1 MNKIFAV
8 ILAFSLF
15 HAHYTSL
22 QVALVAA
29 ESAVCVEQVG
39 QVEYAVEL
47 QNDWLT
53 QARLR
58 FVSKN
63 GSTEQ
68 SVSCEEDAS
77 GAVDG
82 VMDGKWGFHTECE
95 PNPSWTV
102 DLGELVSIAKIRLYN
117 RCDSFGE
124 RNCSL
129 IAQTSEDGKVFTEVW
144 KNDGT
149 LFYGATDAKP
159 LEVDFSVQPDQSAQP
174 LQARFLRLTLAET
187 AYLHLDEVEVYACED
202 LTKNMALGKTAT
214 QSSTSQ
220 WSTRPSSTPFDSN
233 PDSSFFLN
241 VIPTVLQSGRLLAQD
256 LKMKGVD
263 TSVAEKVFAEIERA
277 EPNQE
282 TYFRLR
288 GAIRTLALSNPLLD
302 FQALL
307 FAKHAPGIF
316 PHVSDQYYCWWS
328 RGKGSLSL
336 LRSTGNWNAA
346 LQVENLTENWPN
358 GTFFRPDMSFD
369 GRTVLFAYARY
380 YPELADVT
388 DKTNKD
394 TIPEEAFFHL
404 FEMDIAT
411 RKFRQLTFG
420 KYDDFDARYLPDG
433 EIVFLST
440 RKGQHLQTG
449 CFDAA
454 PMSKA
459 DLPNSYVRCGGDNYR
474 PVPVFTLHTL
484 NSDQTEIRQ
493 ISAFENFEW
502 TPSVLNDGRIAYAR
516 WDYIDRYNG
525 HFFSLWSTN
534 PNGTKAQLLYG
545 NYTVRPQ
552 VTYEPAPI
560 PNSSKVMFV
569 ASAHHSNF
577 GGSLVLLDR
586 NKGTE
591 FEEPLERITPEVV
604 FPETEGWPLHYYANP
619 YPLSENYYLVSWSN
633 RPLPP
638 HCRVSN
644 ETENPS
650 NSMGVYY
657 YDRFGNLE
665 LLYRDADISSMN
677 PIPIAKRAIPPVL
690 PSDVD
695 WHGPQEGEFLIQDV
709 YDGLRPFGFTPES
722 KAVHRLRIIGTV
734 PKVQPQMNTPFLGVS
749 SEETGKFV
757 LGTVPVEPDGSAYFR
772 VPSGIP
778 YFFQVL
784 DEQGTAIQTMR
795 SLAYLMPG
803 EQATCIGCHE
813 NRERTPIAQSP
824 QALLRGPS
832 KIRLDPPGSFPLS
845 FTELVQPVLDA
856 RCISCHSP
864 RSREPHAARLDL
876 TRRRAYQSLLS
887 FAEEDLKKQA
897 LERDRSIPGET
908 TAMRSRLLE
917 ILSDPSL
924 IAAHAEEAKKQTFG
938 LLKSEEQY
946 RFVLWMDLYAQ
957 MTGSFSAEQEGAL
970 RAFRASLAPLLE

>member
-1 MNKIFAV
+1 MKKIFAL
-8 ILAFSLF
+8 ILAFFLF
-15 HAHYTSL
+15 PADFSSFHVPL
-22 QVALVAA
+22 LAA
-29 ESAVCVEQVG
+29 ESA
-39 QVEYAVEL
+39 EYSAEL

-58 FVSKN
+58 FAPN
-63 GSTEQ
+63 GTPT
-68 SVSCEEDAS
+68 VSCNEDAN

-82 VMDGKWGFHTECE
+82 IIDGKWGFHTDNE
-95 PNPSWTV
+95 PNPFWTI
-102 DLGELVSIAKIRLYN
+102 DLGEPVSIAKIRLYN

-124 RNCSL
+124 RNRSL
-129 IAQTSEDGKVFTEVW
+129 IALVSEDGEVFTPIW
-144 KNDGT
+144 QNDGT
-149 LFYGATDAKP
+149 MFYGATDAQP
-159 LEVDFSVQPDQSAQP
+159 LEVDLSAKP
-174 LQARFLRLTLAET
+174 VQARFLRLTLPET
-187 AYLHLDEVEVYACED
+187 SYFHLDEVEVYACED
-202 LTKNMALGKTAT
+202 LTKNIALGKAAT

-220 WSTRPSSTPFDSN
+220 WSTRSPTIPLDSN
-233 PDSSFFLN
+233 PDSSVTPT
-241 VIPTVLQSGRLLAQD
+241 VIQTVLQQGRLLAQD
-256 LKMKGVD
+256 LKMQGVD
-263 TSVAEKVFAEIERA
+263 TSVAEKVFAEIEQA
-277 EPNQE
+277 EPNVE

-288 GAIRTLALSNPLLD
+288 GAIRTLAFSNPLLD
-302 FQALL
+302 FSSLI

-328 RGKGSLSL
+328 RGKGALSL
-336 LRSTGNWNAA
+336 LRSSGDWNAP
-346 LQVENLTENWPN
+346 LQVEDLTENWPN
-358 GTFFRPDMSFD
+358 GTFFRPDLSFD
-369 GRTVLFAYARY
+369 GTKVLFAYARF
-380 YPELADVT
+380 YPELVDVP
-388 DKTNKD
+388 DKTNKGN
-394 TIPEEAFFHL
+394 IPEDAFFHL
-404 FEMDIAT
+404 FEMDLPT
-411 RKFRQLTFG
+411 REVRQLTFG

-454 PMSKA
+454 QMSKA

-484 NSDQTEIRQ
+484 NSDRTEIRQ

-516 WDYIDRYNG
+516 WDYIDRFNG

-591 FEEPLERITPEVV
+591 FDEPIERITPEVV

-638 HCRVSN
+638 HCQVSN
-644 ETENPS
+644 EADNPS

-665 LLYRDADISSMN
+665 LLCRDASISSMN
-677 PIPIAKRAIPPVL
+677 PIPLRERAIPPVF
-690 PSDVD
+690 PNEVD

-709 YDGLRPFGFTPES
+709 YDGLHQFGFTSES
-722 KAVHRLRIIGTV
+722 RAVHRLRIVGTV
-734 PKVQPQMNTPFLGVS
+734 PKVQPHMNTPFLGVS

-772 VPSGIP
+772 APSGIP

-784 DEQGTAIQTMR
+784 DEKGTAIQTMR

-813 NRERTPIAQSP
+813 NREQTPVAQSP

-832 KIRLDPPGSFPLS
+832 KIRLDPPGSFPLAFS
-845 FTELVQPVLDA
+845 ELVQPVLDA

-864 RSREPHAARLDL
+864 RSREPHAAQLDL
-876 TRRRAYQSLLS
+876 TQKRAYHSLLS
-887 FAEEDLKKQA
+887 FGDNDLKNQA
-897 LERDRSIPGET
+897 FERDRSIPGET
-908 TAMRSRLLE
+908 TAMQSKLLR
-917 ILSDPSL
+917 ILSDPNL
-924 IAAHAEEAKKQTFG
+924 IPAHAEEAKKQTWG
-938 LLKSEEQY
+938 LLRSEEQY
-946 RFVLWMDLYAQ
+946 RLVLWMDLYAQ
-957 MTGSFSAEQEGAL
+957 MTGSFSAEQEEAL
-970 RAFRASLAPLLE
+970 RVFRTTLSHLLE